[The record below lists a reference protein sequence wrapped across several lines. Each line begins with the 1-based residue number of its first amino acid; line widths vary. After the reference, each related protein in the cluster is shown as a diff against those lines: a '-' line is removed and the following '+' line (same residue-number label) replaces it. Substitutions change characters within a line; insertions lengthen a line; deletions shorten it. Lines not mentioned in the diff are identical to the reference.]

1 VGWIGTSTRTAQLN
15 NSQQLNYHRSDWD
28 IDMINS
34 NNFKG
39 SVYSDWDIELGLH
52 NSIPPSTRATKQT
65 AKNQHLSSPRLKE
78 DTTNFV
84 FPFFQLEGKQR
95 GKRRKKELS
104 QRPPTTKHQAEE
116 AR

>member
-65 AKNQHLSSPRLKE
+65 VKNQHLSSPRLKE

-84 FPFFQLEGKQR
+84 FPFFN
-95 GKRRKKELS
+95 
-104 QRPPTTKHQAEE
+104 
-116 AR
+116 